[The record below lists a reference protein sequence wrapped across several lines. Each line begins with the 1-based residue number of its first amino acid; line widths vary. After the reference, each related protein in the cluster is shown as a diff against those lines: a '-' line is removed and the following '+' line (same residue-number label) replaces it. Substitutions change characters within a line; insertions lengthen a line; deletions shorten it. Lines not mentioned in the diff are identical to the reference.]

1 MIRSMTG
8 FGGASVRADGVNYVV
23 EARSVNNR
31 YFKTL
36 IRLPEDLQG
45 LEPELEAALSKRLNR
60 GSVTMIVRF
69 TDNSGNAAARINPL
83 AVQRYLEQLREVPD
97 FDHESATID
106 LGALMGLPGVVVAD
120 SGEERMERARSVLV
134 GLVEEACAKVLAM
147 RAREGQTLHADLE
160 QHCELITEQLAVIRE
175 RAPIVVEL
183 YRERLRQRMN
193 ALLAE
198 SGTAVRDEDLVRE
211 VAVFAERSD
220 LAEEVSRLQGHL
232 EHFREIIDATE
243 AKPVGRTLEF
253 LTQEM
258 LREAN
263 TIAGKSL
270 DAQISRRIVEIKG
283 AIDRI
288 KEQVQNVE

>member
-8 FGGASVRADGVNYVV
+8 FGGASARADGVSYVV

-45 LEPELEAALSKRLNR
+45 LEPELEATLSKQLNR

-69 TDNSGNAAARINPL
+69 TDNSANAAARINPQ
-83 AVQRYLEQLREVPD
+83 AVQRYLEQLREVPG

-106 LGALMGLPGVVVAD
+106 LGALMGLPGVVVAA

-134 GLVEEACAKVLAM
+134 GLVEEACGKVLAM

-160 QHCELITEQLAVIRE
+160 QYCKLITEQLAVIRE
-175 RAPIVVEL
+175 RAPVVVEL

-243 AKPVGRTLEF
+243 AKPAGRTLEF

-270 DAQISRRIVEIKG
+270 DAQISRRIVELKG
-283 AIDRI
+283 AVDRI

>member
-8 FGGASVRADGVNYVV
+8 FGGASARADGVNYVV

-45 LEPELEAALSKRLNR
+45 LEPELEAALSKQLNR

-69 TDNSGNAAARINPL
+69 TDNSANAAARINPQ
-83 AVQRYLEQLREVPD
+83 AVQRYLEQIRAVPD
-97 FDHESATID
+97 LDHESATID

-120 SGEERMERARSVLV
+120 SGEERMKRARSVLV
-134 GLVEEACAKVLAM
+134 GLVEEACGKVLAM

-160 QHCELITEQLAVIRE
+160 QHCKLITEQLAVIGE
-175 RAPIVVEL
+175 RAPVVVEL

-220 LAEEVSRLQGHL
+220 LAEEVSRLQGHV
-232 EHFREIIDATE
+232 EHFREIMNAPE
-243 AKPVGRTLEF
+243 AQPAGRTLEF